1 MSKLFGGVGGS
12 HEAVTGMEEKGRARV
27 LYVIIG

>member
-1 MSKLFGGVGGS
+1 MSELLGGVRWS

-27 LYVIIG
+27 LDEIIG